1 MHKVYISEFIKQV
14 QSKGNHKVQ
23 CSKFKVQSKSNMREL
38 IKEIWSTSKRNKLRT
53 SLTGFAV
60 AWGIFMLIFLLG
72 AGNGL
77 INAQLQQST
86 RFLANSMRVFPG
98 ETSKAYKGLKEGRS
112 ITLNDRDILIS
123 NQTYGQ
129 YVDDVG
135 GRLEQYNV
143 NINYGDN
150 YVASQ
155 SLVGVA
161 PTHPKIDKTEL
172 IAGRFI
178 NEIDM
183 KDQRKNVVLSRSQA
197 KELSKDYRSLVGK
210 NVKISNLNFQVVGIY
225 KDDESRN
232 NTDAFIAYST
242 IKTIY
247 AKGDDAGSLEFTIKN
262 LKTQED
268 NEQFEKNYRASINNN
283 HQAAPDDDRTIWLW
297 NRYMDNIQMN
307 QGIAIMQTALWI
319 VGLFTLLSGIVGVS
333 NIMLITVK
341 ERTREFGVR
350 KAIGAKPWSILKLI
364 ITESIII
371 TSFFGYIGMVCG
383 VAANEIMDAT
393 IGHTTVD
400 TGLFKAAM
408 FVNPTVGLGT
418 CIGATI
424 AIVIAGTIA
433 GLIPAIKAARIRP
446 IEALRAE

>member
-1 MHKVYISEFIKQV
+1 
-14 QSKGNHKVQ
+14 
-23 CSKFKVQSKSNMREL
+23 MREL

-123 NQTYGQ
+123 NKTYGQ

-183 KDQRKNVVLSRSQA
+183 KEQRKNVVLSRSQA
-197 KELSKDYRSLVGK
+197 KELCKDYRSLVGK

-232 NTDAFIAYST
+232 NTEAFIAYST

-283 HQAAPDDDRTIWLW
+283 HQAAPNDDRTIWLW

-408 FVNPTVGLGT
+408 FVNPTVGIGT

>member
-1 MHKVYISEFIKQV
+1 
-14 QSKGNHKVQ
+14 
-23 CSKFKVQSKSNMREL
+23 MREL

-112 ITLNDRDILIS
+112 ITLNDKDILIS
-123 NQTYGQ
+123 NKTYGQ

-161 PTHPKIDKTEL
+161 PTHPKIDKTEM

-183 KDQRKNVVLSRSQA
+183 KEQRKNVVLSRSQA

-210 NVKISNLNFQVVGIY
+210 NVKISNLTFQVVGIY

-232 NTDAFIAYST
+232 NTEAFIAYST

-262 LKTQED
+262 LKTKED

-283 HQAAPDDDRTIWLW
+283 HQAAPDDERTIWLW

-393 IGHTTVD
+393 IGHTTID

-408 FVNPTVGLGT
+408 FVNPTVGIGT

-424 AIVIAGTIA
+424 TIVIAGTIA

>member
-1 MHKVYISEFIKQV
+1 
-14 QSKGNHKVQ
+14 
-23 CSKFKVQSKSNMREL
+23 
-38 IKEIWSTSKRNKLRT
+38 
-53 SLTGFAV
+53 
-60 AWGIFMLIFLLG
+60 MLIFLLG

-112 ITLNDRDILIS
+112 ITLNDKDILIS
-123 NQTYGQ
+123 NKTYGQ

-183 KDQRKNVVLSRSQA
+183 KEQRKNVVLSRSQT
-197 KELSKDYRSLVGK
+197 KELCKDYRSLVGK

-232 NTDAFIAYST
+232 NTEAFIAYST

-262 LKTQED
+262 LKTRED
-268 NEQFEKNYRASINNN
+268 NKQFEKNYRASINNN
-283 HQAAPDDDRTIWLW
+283 HQAAPDDERTIWLW

-393 IGHTTVD
+393 IGHTTID

-408 FVNPTVGLGT
+408 FVNPTVGIGT

-424 AIVIAGTIA
+424 TIVIAGTIA

>member
-1 MHKVYISEFIKQV
+1 MHMNSSLFTLHSSLLSEV
-14 QSKGNHKVQ
+14 
-23 CSKFKVQSKSNMREL
+23 
-38 IKEIWSTSKRNKLRT
+38 WSTSKRNKLRT

-112 ITLNDRDILIS
+112 ITLNDKDILIS
-123 NQTYGQ
+123 NKTYGQ

-183 KDQRKNVVLSRSQA
+183 KEQRKNVVLSRSQA
-197 KELSKDYRSLVGK
+197 KELCKDYRSLVGK

-232 NTDAFIAYST
+232 NTEAFIAYST

-262 LKTQED
+262 LKTRED
-268 NEQFEKNYRASINNN
+268 NKQFEKNYRASINNN
-283 HQAAPDDDRTIWLW
+283 HQAALDDERTIWLW

-393 IGHTTVD
+393 IGHTTID

-408 FVNPTVGLGT
+408 FVNPTVGIGT

-424 AIVIAGTIA
+424 TIVIAGTIA

>member
-1 MHKVYISEFIKQV
+1 
-14 QSKGNHKVQ
+14 
-23 CSKFKVQSKSNMREL
+23 MREL

-183 KDQRKNVVLSRSQA
+183 KEQRKNVVLSRSQA

-262 LKTQED
+262 LKTKED

-393 IGHTTVD
+393 IGHTTID

>member
-1 MHKVYISEFIKQV
+1 
-14 QSKGNHKVQ
+14 
-23 CSKFKVQSKSNMREL
+23 MREL

-53 SLTGFAV
+53 TLTGFAV

-112 ITLNDRDILIS
+112 ITLNDKDILIS
-123 NQTYGQ
+123 NKTYGQ

-197 KELSKDYRSLVGK
+197 KELCKDYRSLVGK

-232 NTDAFIAYST
+232 NTEAFIAYST

-268 NEQFEKNYRASINNN
+268 NKQFEKNYRASINNN
-283 HQAAPDDDRTIWLW
+283 HQAAPDDERTIWLW

>member
-112 ITLNDRDILIS
+112 ITLNDKDILIS
-123 NQTYGQ
+123 NKTYGQ

-183 KDQRKNVVLSRSQA
+183 KEQRKNVVLSRSQA
-197 KELSKDYRSLVGK
+197 KELCKDYRSLVGK

-268 NEQFEKNYRASINNN
+268 NEQFERNYRASINNN

-408 FVNPTVGLGT
+408 FVNPTVGIGT

>member
-1 MHKVYISEFIKQV
+1 MHMNSSLFTLRSSLLSEV
-14 QSKGNHKVQ
+14 
-23 CSKFKVQSKSNMREL
+23 
-38 IKEIWSTSKRNKLRT
+38 WSTSKRNKLRT

-112 ITLNDRDILIS
+112 ITLNDKDILIS
-123 NQTYGQ
+123 NKTYGQ

-183 KDQRKNVVLSRSQA
+183 KEQRKNVVLSRSQA
-197 KELSKDYRSLVGK
+197 KELCKDYRSLVGK

-232 NTDAFIAYST
+232 NTEAFIAYST

-262 LKTQED
+262 LKTRED
-268 NEQFEKNYRASINNN
+268 NKQFEKNYRASINNN
-283 HQAAPDDDRTIWLW
+283 HQAAPDDERTIWLW

-424 AIVIAGTIA
+424 TIVIAGTIA

>member
-1 MHKVYISEFIKQV
+1 
-14 QSKGNHKVQ
+14 
-23 CSKFKVQSKSNMREL
+23 MREL

-53 SLTGFAV
+53 TLTGFAV

-112 ITLNDRDILIS
+112 ITLNDKDILIS

-135 GRLEQYNV
+135 GRLEQNNV

-161 PTHPKIDKTEL
+161 PTHPKIDKTEM

-183 KDQRKNVVLSRSQA
+183 KEQRKNVVLSRSQT
-197 KELSKDYRSLVGK
+197 KELCKDYRSLVGK

-232 NTDAFIAYST
+232 NTEAFIAYST

-262 LKTQED
+262 LKTRED
-268 NEQFEKNYRASINNN
+268 NKQFEKNYRASINNN
-283 HQAAPDDDRTIWLW
+283 HQAAPDDERTIWLW

-393 IGHTTVD
+393 IGHTTID

-408 FVNPTVGLGT
+408 FVNPTVGIGT

-424 AIVIAGTIA
+424 TIVIAGTIA

>member
-1 MHKVYISEFIKQV
+1 
-14 QSKGNHKVQ
+14 
-23 CSKFKVQSKSNMREL
+23 MREL

-135 GRLEQYNV
+135 GRLEQNNV

-172 IAGRFI
+172 IDGRFI

-408 FVNPTVGLGT
+408 FVNPTVGIGT

-424 AIVIAGTIA
+424 TIVIAGTIA
-433 GLIPAIKAARIRP
+433 GVIPAIKAARIRP

>member
-1 MHKVYISEFIKQV
+1 
-14 QSKGNHKVQ
+14 
-23 CSKFKVQSKSNMREL
+23 MREL

-112 ITLNDRDILIS
+112 ITLNDKDILIS
-123 NQTYGQ
+123 NKTYGQ

-183 KDQRKNVVLSRSQA
+183 KEQRKNVVLSRSQA

-232 NTDAFIAYST
+232 NTEAFIAYST

-262 LKTQED
+262 LKTKED
-268 NEQFEKNYRASINNN
+268 NKQFEKNYRASINNN
-283 HQAAPDDDRTIWLW
+283 HQAAPDDERTIWLW

-383 VAANEIMDAT
+383 VAANEIMNAT
-393 IGHTTVD
+393 IGHTTID

-408 FVNPTVGLGT
+408 FVNPTVGIGT

-424 AIVIAGTIA
+424 TIVIAGTIA

>member
-1 MHKVYISEFIKQV
+1 MNSSLFTLHS
-14 QSKGNHKVQ
+14 SLL
-23 CSKFKVQSKSNMREL
+23 S
-38 IKEIWSTSKRNKLRT
+38 EIWSTSKRNKLRT

-123 NQTYGQ
+123 NETYGQ

-197 KELSKDYRSLVGK
+197 KELCKDYRSLVGK

-268 NEQFEKNYRASINNN
+268 NEKFEKNYRASINNN

>member
-1 MHKVYISEFIKQV
+1 
-14 QSKGNHKVQ
+14 
-23 CSKFKVQSKSNMREL
+23 MREL

-123 NQTYGQ
+123 NETYGQ

-161 PTHPKIDKTEL
+161 PTHPKIDKTEM

-183 KDQRKNVVLSRSQA
+183 KEQRKNVVLSRSQA

-262 LKTQED
+262 LKTKED

-408 FVNPTVGLGT
+408 FVNPTVGIGT

-424 AIVIAGTIA
+424 TIVIAGTIA

>member
-1 MHKVYISEFIKQV
+1 
-14 QSKGNHKVQ
+14 
-23 CSKFKVQSKSNMREL
+23 MREL

-112 ITLNDRDILIS
+112 ITLNDKDILIS
-123 NQTYGQ
+123 NKTYGQ

-183 KDQRKNVVLSRSQA
+183 KEQRKNVVLSRSQA

-232 NTDAFIAYST
+232 NTEAFIAYST

-262 LKTQED
+262 LKTKED

-283 HQAAPDDDRTIWLW
+283 HQAAPDDERTIWLW

-383 VAANEIMDAT
+383 VAANEIMDAI

-408 FVNPTVGLGT
+408 FVNPTVGIGT

-424 AIVIAGTIA
+424 TIVIAGTIA

>member
-1 MHKVYISEFIKQV
+1 
-14 QSKGNHKVQ
+14 
-23 CSKFKVQSKSNMREL
+23 MREL

-60 AWGIFMLIFLLG
+60 AWGIYMLIFLLG

-197 KELSKDYRSLVGK
+197 KELCKDYRSLVGK

>member
-1 MHKVYISEFIKQV
+1 
-14 QSKGNHKVQ
+14 
-23 CSKFKVQSKSNMREL
+23 MREL

-53 SLTGFAV
+53 TLTGFAV

-112 ITLNDRDILIS
+112 ITLNDKDILIS

-135 GRLEQYNV
+135 GRLEQNNV

-161 PTHPKIDKTEL
+161 PTHPKIDKTEM

-183 KDQRKNVVLSRSQA
+183 KEQRKNVVLSRSQA

>member
-1 MHKVYISEFIKQV
+1 
-14 QSKGNHKVQ
+14 
-23 CSKFKVQSKSNMREL
+23 MREL

-150 YVASQ
+150 YVANQ

-161 PTHPKIDKTEL
+161 PTHPKIDKTEM

-232 NTDAFIAYST
+232 NTDAFTAYST
-242 IKTIY
+242 VKTIY

-262 LKTQED
+262 LKTRED
-268 NEQFEKNYRASINNN
+268 NKQFEKNYRASINNN
-283 HQAAPDDDRTIWLW
+283 HQAAPDDERTIWLW

-424 AIVIAGTIA
+424 TIVIAGTIA

>member
-1 MHKVYISEFIKQV
+1 MHMNSSLFTLHSSLLSEV
-14 QSKGNHKVQ
+14 
-23 CSKFKVQSKSNMREL
+23 
-38 IKEIWSTSKRNKLRT
+38 WSTSKRNKLRT

-112 ITLNDRDILIS
+112 ITLNDKDILIS
-123 NQTYGQ
+123 NKTYGQ

-135 GRLEQYNV
+135 GRLEQNNV

-183 KDQRKNVVLSRSQA
+183 KEQRKNVVLSRSQA
-197 KELSKDYRSLVGK
+197 KELCKDYRSLVGK

-232 NTDAFIAYST
+232 NTEAFIAYST
-242 IKTIY
+242 VKIIY
-247 AKGDDAGSLEFTIKN
+247 AKGDDAGSLEFTIKT
-262 LKTQED
+262 LKTRED
-268 NEQFEKNYRASINNN
+268 NKQFEKNYRASINNN
-283 HQAAPDDDRTIWLW
+283 HQAAPDDERTIWLW

-408 FVNPTVGLGT
+408 FVNPTVGIGT

-424 AIVIAGTIA
+424 TIVIAGTIA
-433 GLIPAIKAARIRP
+433 GVIPAIKAARIRP

>member
-1 MHKVYISEFIKQV
+1 
-14 QSKGNHKVQ
+14 
-23 CSKFKVQSKSNMREL
+23 MREL

-183 KDQRKNVVLSRSQA
+183 KEQRKNVVLSRSQA

-210 NVKISNLNFQVVGIY
+210 NVKVNNLNFQVVGIY

-232 NTDAFIAYST
+232 NTEAFTAYST
-242 IKTIY
+242 VKIIY

-262 LKTQED
+262 LKTKED
-268 NEQFEKNYRASINNN
+268 NKQFEKNYRASINNN
-283 HQAAPDDDRTIWLW
+283 HQAAPDDDRTVWLW
-297 NRYMDNIQMN
+297 NRYVDNIQMN

-408 FVNPTVGLGT
+408 FVNPTVGIGT

-424 AIVIAGTIA
+424 TIVIAGTIA

>member
-1 MHKVYISEFIKQV
+1 
-14 QSKGNHKVQ
+14 
-23 CSKFKVQSKSNMREL
+23 MREL

-123 NQTYGQ
+123 NKTYGQ

-197 KELSKDYRSLVGK
+197 KELCKDYRSLVGK

-232 NTDAFIAYST
+232 NTEAFIAYST

-408 FVNPTVGLGT
+408 FVNPTVGIGT

>member
-1 MHKVYISEFIKQV
+1 MHMNSSLFTLHSSLLSEV
-14 QSKGNHKVQ
+14 
-23 CSKFKVQSKSNMREL
+23 
-38 IKEIWSTSKRNKLRT
+38 WSTSKRNKLRT

-112 ITLNDRDILIS
+112 ITLNDKDILIS
-123 NQTYGQ
+123 NKTYGQ

-143 NINYGDN
+143 NINYSDN

-197 KELSKDYRSLVGK
+197 KELCKDYRSLVGK

-232 NTDAFIAYST
+232 NTEAFIAYST

-283 HQAAPDDDRTIWLW
+283 HQAAPDDERTIWLW

-408 FVNPTVGLGT
+408 FVNPTVGIGT

-424 AIVIAGTIA
+424 TIVIAGTIA

>member
-1 MHKVYISEFIKQV
+1 
-14 QSKGNHKVQ
+14 
-23 CSKFKVQSKSNMREL
+23 MREL

-150 YVASQ
+150 YVANQ

-262 LKTQED
+262 LNTQED

-408 FVNPTVGLGT
+408 FVNPTVGIGT

-424 AIVIAGTIA
+424 TIVIAGTIA

>member
-1 MHKVYISEFIKQV
+1 MHMNSSLFTLHSSLLSEV
-14 QSKGNHKVQ
+14 
-23 CSKFKVQSKSNMREL
+23 
-38 IKEIWSTSKRNKLRT
+38 WSTSKRNKLRT

-112 ITLNDRDILIS
+112 ITLNDKDILIS

-183 KDQRKNVVLSRSQA
+183 KEQRKNVVLSRSQA
-197 KELSKDYRSLVGK
+197 KELCKDYRSLVGK

-232 NTDAFIAYST
+232 NTEAFIAYST

-262 LKTQED
+262 LKTKED
-268 NEQFEKNYRASINNN
+268 NEKFEKNYRASINNN
-283 HQAAPDDDRTIWLW
+283 HQAAPDDERTIWLW

-393 IGHTTVD
+393 IGHTTID

-424 AIVIAGTIA
+424 TIVIAGTIA

>member
-1 MHKVYISEFIKQV
+1 MNSSLFTLHSSLLSEV
-14 QSKGNHKVQ
+14 
-23 CSKFKVQSKSNMREL
+23 
-38 IKEIWSTSKRNKLRT
+38 WSTSKRNKLRT

-112 ITLNDRDILIS
+112 ITLNDKDILIS
-123 NQTYGQ
+123 NKTYGQ

-161 PTHPKIDKTEL
+161 PTHPKIDKTEM

-183 KDQRKNVVLSRSQA
+183 KEQRKNVVLSRSQT
-197 KELSKDYRSLVGK
+197 KELCKDYRSLVGK

-232 NTDAFIAYST
+232 NTEAFIAYST

-262 LKTQED
+262 LKTRED
-268 NEQFEKNYRASINNN
+268 NKQFEKNYRASINNN
-283 HQAAPDDDRTIWLW
+283 HQAAPDDERTIWLW

-408 FVNPTVGLGT
+408 FVNPTVGIGT

-424 AIVIAGTIA
+424 TIVIAGTIA

>member
-1 MHKVYISEFIKQV
+1 
-14 QSKGNHKVQ
+14 
-23 CSKFKVQSKSNMREL
+23 MREL

-112 ITLNDRDILIS
+112 ITLNDKDILIS
-123 NQTYGQ
+123 NKTYGQ

-183 KDQRKNVVLSRSQA
+183 KEQRKNVVLSRSQA

-262 LKTQED
+262 LKTKED

-283 HQAAPDDDRTIWLW
+283 HQAAPDDERTIWLW

-319 VGLFTLLSGIVGVS
+319 VGMFTLLSGIVGVS

-408 FVNPTVGLGT
+408 FVNPTVGIGT

-424 AIVIAGTIA
+424 TIVIAGTIA

>member
-1 MHKVYISEFIKQV
+1 
-14 QSKGNHKVQ
+14 
-23 CSKFKVQSKSNMREL
+23 MREL

-112 ITLNDRDILIS
+112 ITLNDKDILIS
-123 NQTYGQ
+123 NKTYGQ

-262 LKTQED
+262 LKTKED

-283 HQAAPDDDRTIWLW
+283 HQAAPDDERTIWLW

-333 NIMLITVK
+333 NIMLITMK

-408 FVNPTVGLGT
+408 FVNPTVGIGT

-424 AIVIAGTIA
+424 TIVIAGTIA

-446 IEALRAE
+446 TEALRAE

>member
-1 MHKVYISEFIKQV
+1 MHMNSSLFTLHSSLLSEV
-14 QSKGNHKVQ
+14 
-23 CSKFKVQSKSNMREL
+23 
-38 IKEIWSTSKRNKLRT
+38 WSTSKRNKLRT
-53 SLTGFAV
+53 TLTGFAV

-112 ITLNDRDILIS
+112 IMLNDKDILIS
-123 NQTYGQ
+123 NKTYGQ

-183 KDQRKNVVLSRSQA
+183 KEQRKNVVLSRSQA
-197 KELSKDYRSLVGK
+197 KELCKDYHSLVGK

-232 NTDAFIAYST
+232 NTEAFIAYST

-247 AKGDDAGSLEFTIKN
+247 AKGDDAGSLEYTIKN
-262 LKTQED
+262 LKTKED
-268 NEQFEKNYRASINNN
+268 NEKFEKNYRASINNN
-283 HQAAPDDDRTIWLW
+283 HQAAPDDERTIWLW

-408 FVNPTVGLGT
+408 FVNPTVGIGT

-424 AIVIAGTIA
+424 TIVIAGTIA

>member
-1 MHKVYISEFIKQV
+1 
-14 QSKGNHKVQ
+14 
-23 CSKFKVQSKSNMREL
+23 MREL

-112 ITLNDRDILIS
+112 ITLNDKDILIS
-123 NQTYGQ
+123 NKTYGQ

-183 KDQRKNVVLSRSQA
+183 KEQRKNVVLSRSQA
-197 KELSKDYRSLVGK
+197 KELCKDYRSLVGK

-232 NTDAFIAYST
+232 NTEAFIAYST

-262 LKTQED
+262 LKTKED

-283 HQAAPDDDRTIWLW
+283 HQAAPDDERTIWLW
-297 NRYMDNIQMN
+297 NRYVDNIQMN

-408 FVNPTVGLGT
+408 FVNPTVGIGT

-424 AIVIAGTIA
+424 TIVIAGTIA

>member
-1 MHKVYISEFIKQV
+1 MNSSLYTLHSSLLSEV
-14 QSKGNHKVQ
+14 
-23 CSKFKVQSKSNMREL
+23 
-38 IKEIWSTSKRNKLRT
+38 WSTSKRNKLRT

-112 ITLNDRDILIS
+112 ITLNDKDILIS

-135 GRLEQYNV
+135 GRLEQYNL

-183 KDQRKNVVLSRSQA
+183 KEQRKNVVLSRSQA
-197 KELSKDYRSLVGK
+197 KELCKDYRSLVGK

-232 NTDAFIAYST
+232 NTEAFIAYST

-262 LKTQED
+262 LKTRED
-268 NEQFEKNYRASINNN
+268 NKQFEKNYRASINNN
-283 HQAAPDDDRTIWLW
+283 HQAAPDDERTIWLW

-408 FVNPTVGLGT
+408 FVNPTVGIGT

-424 AIVIAGTIA
+424 TIVIAGTIA
-433 GLIPAIKAARIRP
+433 GVIPAIKAARIRP

>member
-1 MHKVYISEFIKQV
+1 
-14 QSKGNHKVQ
+14 
-23 CSKFKVQSKSNMREL
+23 MREL

-123 NQTYGQ
+123 NETYGQ

-197 KELSKDYRSLVGK
+197 KELCKDYRSLVGK

-232 NTDAFIAYST
+232 NTEAFIAYST

-297 NRYMDNIQMN
+297 NRYMDHIQMN

>member
-1 MHKVYISEFIKQV
+1 
-14 QSKGNHKVQ
+14 
-23 CSKFKVQSKSNMREL
+23 MREL

-112 ITLNDRDILIS
+112 ITLNDKDILIS
-123 NQTYGQ
+123 NKTYGQ

-183 KDQRKNVVLSRSQA
+183 KEQRKNVVLSRSQA
-197 KELSKDYRSLVGK
+197 KELCKDYRSLVGK

-232 NTDAFIAYST
+232 NTEAFIAYST

-262 LKTQED
+262 LKTKED

-283 HQAAPDDDRTIWLW
+283 HQAAPDDERTIWLW

-307 QGIAIMQTALWI
+307 QGIAIIQTALWI

-393 IGHTTVD
+393 IGHTTID

-408 FVNPTVGLGT
+408 FVNPTVGIGT

-424 AIVIAGTIA
+424 TIVIAGTIA

>member
-1 MHKVYISEFIKQV
+1 
-14 QSKGNHKVQ
+14 
-23 CSKFKVQSKSNMREL
+23 MREL

-112 ITLNDRDILIS
+112 ITLNDKDILIS
-123 NQTYGQ
+123 NKTYDQ

-183 KDQRKNVVLSRSQA
+183 KEQRKNVVLSRSQA

-232 NTDAFIAYST
+232 NTEAFIAYST

-262 LKTQED
+262 LKTRED
-268 NEQFEKNYRASINNN
+268 NKQFEKNYRASINNN
-283 HQAAPDDDRTIWLW
+283 HQAAPDDERTIWLW

-393 IGHTTVD
+393 IGHTTID

-408 FVNPTVGLGT
+408 FVNPTVGIGT

-424 AIVIAGTIA
+424 TIVIAGTIA

>member
-1 MHKVYISEFIKQV
+1 MHMNSSLFTLHSSLLSEV
-14 QSKGNHKVQ
+14 
-23 CSKFKVQSKSNMREL
+23 
-38 IKEIWSTSKRNKLRT
+38 WSTSKRNKLRT

-112 ITLNDRDILIS
+112 ITLNDKDILIS

-161 PTHPKIDKTEL
+161 PTHPKIDKTEM

-183 KDQRKNVVLSRSQA
+183 KEQRKNVVLSRSQT
-197 KELSKDYRSLVGK
+197 KELCKDYRSLVGK

-232 NTDAFIAYST
+232 NTEAFIAYST

-262 LKTQED
+262 LKTRED
-268 NEQFEKNYRASINNN
+268 NKQFEKNYRASINNN
-283 HQAAPDDDRTIWLW
+283 HQAAPDDERTIWLW

-307 QGIAIMQTALWI
+307 QGIAIMQTVLWI

-333 NIMLITVK
+333 TIMLITVK

-393 IGHTTVD
+393 IGHTTID
-400 TGLFKAAM
+400 TGLFKATM
-408 FVNPTVGLGT
+408 FVNPTVGIGT

-424 AIVIAGTIA
+424 TIVIAGTIA

>member
-1 MHKVYISEFIKQV
+1 
-14 QSKGNHKVQ
+14 
-23 CSKFKVQSKSNMREL
+23 MREL

-112 ITLNDRDILIS
+112 IMLNDKDILIS
-123 NQTYGQ
+123 NKTYGQ

-183 KDQRKNVVLSRSQA
+183 KEQRKNVVLSRSQA

-232 NTDAFIAYST
+232 NTEAFIAYST

-262 LKTQED
+262 LKTKED
-268 NEQFEKNYRASINNN
+268 NEKFEKNYRASINNN
-283 HQAAPDDDRTIWLW
+283 HQAAPDDERTIWLW
-297 NRYMDNIQMN
+297 NRYVDNIQMN

-408 FVNPTVGLGT
+408 FVNPTVGIGT

-424 AIVIAGTIA
+424 TIVIAGTIA

>member
-1 MHKVYISEFIKQV
+1 
-14 QSKGNHKVQ
+14 
-23 CSKFKVQSKSNMREL
+23 MREL

-123 NQTYGQ
+123 NKTYGQ

-183 KDQRKNVVLSRSQA
+183 KEQRKNVVLSRSQT
-197 KELSKDYRSLVGK
+197 KELCKDYRSLVGK

-232 NTDAFIAYST
+232 NTEAFIAYST

-262 LKTQED
+262 LKTRED
-268 NEQFEKNYRASINNN
+268 NKQFEKNYRASINNN

-424 AIVIAGTIA
+424 TIVIAGTIA